1 MAKRKVPDFLY
12 EEESYKIRGACFKV
26 YNTLGGGIKERII
39 VRALI
44 KELMTQGLEVSNGT
58 RIDVIYNN
66 EKIGTY
72 IPDLVVDDKIIIE
85 VKSKPYLTKEDGKQ
99 FWGYLKGSKYKL
111 GFLLGFTSQKLII
124 KRFVYT
130 KIRINQPKSALI
142 SVLKNVQET

>member
-1 MAKRKVPDFLY
+1 MLKRKVPDFLY

-26 YNTLGGGIKERII
+26 YNVLGGGIKERII

-44 KELMTQGLEVSNGT
+44 QELTTQKLNVNHET

-66 EKIGTY
+66 EKIGIY
-72 IPDLVVDDKIIIE
+72 IPDLVVNDKIIIE
-85 VKSKPYLTKEDGKQ
+85 IKSKPYLTKEDEKQ

-111 GFLLGFTSQKLII
+111 GFLIGFTPQKLII

-130 KIRINQPKSALI
+130 ISA
-142 SVLKNVQET
+142 